1 MAGTSNRVL
10 VCEGGVGG
18 CVERGWVVVIVVVV
32 FGTLLG
38 PEITGPHFVVVS
50 CPGGH
55 VSWFSCGCC
64 CAVVGGCAGGFGGLR
79 WGGVRVVSG
88 FPAQVVRSLLP

>member
-38 PEITGPHFVVVS
+38 PEITGLLLVVVS
-50 CPGGH
+50 CPGGL
-55 VSWFSCGCC
+55 VSRCFLVWRFIRC
-64 CAVVGGCAGGFGGLR
+64 GGCSGG
-79 WGGVRVVSG
+79 
-88 FPAQVVRSLLP
+88 